1 MSGVV
6 LLTGASGGLGK
17 ASVTELCRRGWNVIA
32 ATRSQAEFDAL
43 ERSAGRTAQLEPVIL
58 DLLDEDS
65 IQAAARHL
73 ADAPLDAIVHNA
85 GLGASGT
92 FEDTPSAEWRAIFQ
106 VNVLGPMALT
116 AALLPAMRARGS
128 GRIVGVASY
137 TARLWASRSHPCTAR
152 PRRAWSGGSRRL
164 RLSSAPS
171 GSRPTSS
178 KSGMFATPM
187 VTGPKPTNDPNTPYR
202 RAYYRL
208 EPHRERIIAR
218 GAKPPEQFAKVL
230 ADTLEAKRPPLLRPV
245 GADARALYLA
255 QRFLPSGLMPAVFR
269 LAFR

>member
-43 ERSAGRTAQLEPVIL
+43 ERSAGRSVQLEPVIL

-85 GLGASGT
+85 GLGAFGT

-116 AALLPAMRARGS
+116 ASLLPAMRARGS

-137 TARLWASRSHPCTAR
+137 TARLGIPFASVYGASKAGLERWLETLAVEL
-152 PRRAWSGGSRRL
+152 GSFGI
-164 RLSSAPS
+164 SAHILEV
-171 GSRPTSS
+171 
-178 KSGMFATPM
+178 GMFATPM
-187 VTGPKPTNDPNTPYR
+187 VTGRSPPTTQTR
-202 RAYYRL
+202 RIAVPMTVSNLIASGSSPEEPSRL
-208 EPHRERIIAR
+208 NSSQRCSPTRWRRSAPR
-218 GAKPPEQFAKVL
+218 CFDRSVPTL
-230 ADTLEAKRPPLLRPV
+230 A
-245 GADARALYLA
+245 
-255 QRFLPSGLMPAVFR
+255 PSTWHSASSPAG
-269 LAFR
+269 